1 MGIQPANVIN
11 PNVVLELLTGFSSL
25 LEEVGPKPDL
35 LQVSLM
41 RILRQYLLDSNLS
54 FGRLVNAE
62 PNYAEASSAKQAY
75 SSEVLRKTFSEF
87 IVLVSCEVH
96 SNIERVLILIAVID
110 FESFFLGVFGLID
123 VVVSFLEA
131 AAFFF

>member
-1 MGIQPANVIN
+1 MRIQPADVID

-41 RILRQYLLDSNLS
+41 RILRQYLLDSDLS

-62 PNYAEASSAKQAY
+62 PNYTEASSAKQAH
-75 SSEVLRKTFSEF
+75 SPEVLRKTFSEL

-96 SNIERVLILIAVID
+96 SYVEGVLILIAVID

-123 VVVSFLEA
+123 VVVSFLKA